1 MRRYARS
8 SYLSVV
14 VKFVIGSLAV
24 QLGLESLISL
34 LDEDA
39 GANGDE
45 EKDTGNDGDYHHGVS
60 RLING
65 WEGLV
70 GFSLI
75 DNPVLTIEAK
85 SIVLEGKHC
94 VVSTEEGIT
103 EKIPLLTR

>member
-1 MRRYARS
+1 MS
-8 SYLSVV
+8 NHDHCSVV

-24 QLGLESLISL
+24 QLGLESLVSL

-39 GANGDE
+39 GANSDE
-45 EKDTGNDGDYHHGVS
+45 EKDTSNNGDYHHGVS

-65 WEGLV
+65 RDWLV
-70 GFSLI
+70 GFSLL

-94 VVSTEEGIT
+94 VVSTEECIT